1 MTDRSPLTAAAAALA
16 PRLRDLGFT
25 ADGVALHLGPSA
37 TDALHRG
44 EPGAVRRRVSD
55 FSPLSTVIRF
65 FLLRDALPGSAL
77 ADVLGPEVLDL
88 LRSAGAVEDTGSG
101 ARMLIDVR
109 PHVIAG
115 EHRLVFSDFDAS
127 MTEVVPGPDH
137 VLGVGAASLSL
148 LGSTPLSPVGSVL
161 DLGTGSGVLAL
172 AQSGCA
178 ESVVATDV
186 HGPALDFAEASAAA
200 AGVAEKIT
208 FREGSWF
215 APVGGERFD
224 RIVANPPFVVGL
236 PEVGH
241 VYRDSGLDLDG
252 ASELVVSGAPEHLT
266 EGGTAHILAAWVHT
280 PAQSWQQRVA
290 SWLPDRGVEAWVLQR
305 DVADPELYVGTWI
318 RDESLDPRSS
328 DTQERTRL
336 WLDHFAEHDVTAVGF
351 GFVALRDIGDQPS
364 EVTAEELTQPFTD
377 PLGPEVEEYFQR
389 TSWLRDR
396 DAADLAQSRF
406 RVRPGLARE
415 QVSLPDAEEG
425 GGFSPA
431 ALRLTRTDGPRFSH
445 DVDEAIAAIVA
456 GLRPD
461 GLNLEETVGLLAV
474 SRGLDED
481 ELIDGAVAAI
491 VDLVR
496 HGLVLP
502 AELTEEI

>member
-1 MTDRSPLTAAAAALA
+1 MTHRSPLTAAAVELA
-16 PRLRDLGFT
+16 PRLRELGFT
-25 ADGVALHLGPSA
+25 ADGIALHLGPAA

-55 FSPLSTVIRF
+55 SSPLSTAIRW
-65 FLLRDALPGSAL
+65 FLLRDTLPDDLL
-77 ADVLGPEVLDL
+77 ADVLGPRVLDL
-88 LRSAGAVEDTGSG
+88 LRDAGAAESTTSGS
-101 ARMLIDVR
+101 RMLIDVR

-148 LGSTPLSPVGSVL
+148 LGSAPLSPAGSVL

-172 AQSGCA
+172 AQAGCA
-178 ESVVATDV
+178 GSVTATDV
-186 HGPALDFAEASAAA
+186 HGPALDFAEATAAA
-200 AGVAEKIT
+200 AGLAGKIT

-215 APVGGERFD
+215 EPVAGERFD

-252 ASELVVSGAPEHLT
+252 ASELVVSGAPQHLT
-266 EGGTAHILAAWVHT
+266 DGGTAHLLAAWVHT

-290 SWLPDRGVEAWVLQR
+290 SWLPDRGIEAWVLQR
-305 DVADPELYVGTWI
+305 DVADPELYVGTWL
-318 RDESLDPRSS
+318 RDESLDPRSPEA
-328 DTQERTRL
+328 QERTRA
-336 WLDHFAEHDVTAVGF
+336 WLDHFAEHDVTGIGF
-351 GFVALRDIGDQPS
+351 GFVALRKIGDHPT

-377 PLGPEVEEYFQR
+377 PLGPEVEEYFLR
-389 TSWLRDR
+389 TAWLRER
-396 DAADLAQSRF
+396 DAAEVAAARF
-406 RVRPGLARE
+406 RVRPGVAHE
-415 QVSLPDAEEG
+415 QVSLPDTEEG
-425 GGFSPA
+425 VGFSPA

-461 GLNLEETVGLLAV
+461 GLNLEETVGLFAV

-481 ELIDGAVAAI
+481 TLIEGAVAAV

-496 HGLVLP
+496 HGLLLP
-502 AELTEEI
+502 ADLTEES